1 MSYERN
7 KLLLF
12 HNFLRLLLPLAQRA
26 EEENQQLEPL
36 EPGLKLAVTLRHL
49 ATGST
54 YADLMYAFRVARNSI
69 SLFVPKVCEAI
80 YLAYKDEVMP
90 DEITTEDWMRIASDF
105 ERIWN
110 LPHACGALDG
120 KHIRI
125 RKPPNSGSLF
135 FNYKHFFS
143 TVMMALVDADYKFIW
158 LSVGSYGSASDSQI
172 FRDSELRPM
181 LEDGTLDL
189 PPPSLFQ
196 MVKQIFLIF
205 LLAMTHFLSDH
216 G

>member
-26 EEENQQLEPL
+26 EEENQQLFPLCFRRRRRRTQRRFWCRPWLIRRTLFGQYDQLLHELNREDASGYYRNFLRVDADLFGEILDRITPAIRKSSTSFREPL

-105 ERIWN
+105 ERYGTSHTLVVLWM
-110 LPHACGALDG
+110 
-120 KHIRI
+120 
-125 RKPPNSGSLF
+125 GS
-135 FNYKHFFS
+135 
-143 TVMMALVDADYKFIW
+143 T
-158 LSVGSYGSASDSQI
+158 
-172 FRDSELRPM
+172 
-181 LEDGTLDL
+181 LE
-189 PPPSLFQ
+189 
-196 MVKQIFLIF
+196 
-205 LLAMTHFLSDH
+205 
-216 G
+216 